1 MNIDKAAWATRAFFY
16 SSWNGLWDA
25 KVWQVFTSS
34 EHVAA
39 SKGFSSRAE
48 AQAACDRLN
57 LLAVLEAIREP
68 SEAAVRAGYDAF
80 EDGYVAIRPRLKA
93 VIDALIAEVKNR

>member
-1 MNIDKAAWATRAFFY
+1 MNIDEAARATRAFFY

-39 SKGFSSRAE
+39 SKGFSSRDE

-57 LLAVLEAIREP
+57 LRAVLEAIRDT
-68 SEAAVRAGYDAF
+68 SLDSHRRAVLDAII
-80 EDGYVAIRPRLKA
+80 EDVGK
-93 VIDALIAEVKNR
+93 